1 MRTVGRGLQ
10 ILAMIL
16 LPLAMLLELTN
27 MLGRSFGL
35 SDMVIVL
42 VFGVVAFLTGRLI
55 EGYARG

>member
-10 ILAMIL
+10 IVGLVL
-16 LPLAMLLELTN
+16 LPLSMLLEVTG

-35 SDMVIVL
+35 SDMVIML
-42 VFGVVAFLTGRLI
+42 VFGVAAFWMGRMV